1 MGETAS
7 SSRLDGRIIAHCRCP
22 SRKELF
28 LLLRIGKLAGLAGA
42 AIEPKPQKSELRVL
56 GELHGL
62 RMVKFKFKIWINR
75 PLKFCAITG
84 KCAID
89 VLQGTSVICTYMRPD
104 APELQGELET
114 QTLTAGSQF
123 HKL

>member
-7 SSRLDGRIIAHCRCP
+7 SSRLDGRIIAHRRCP

-75 PLKFCAITG
+75 PSSSAQSLASVPSTITTTRDERDLHIYAPR
-84 KCAID
+84 CP
-89 VLQGTSVICTYMRPD
+89 GTSRRNTNTNGRIPVP
-104 APELQGELET
+104 
-114 QTLTAGSQF
+114 
-123 HKL
+123 